1 MLIDWLGL
9 MMEEYDPSNR
19 QSWNDEVTTQVM
31 LEYCTNEL
39 VEGGGREVG
48 RKYVIMEMDGEMIH
62 FLFML
67 QR

>member
-48 RKYVIMEMDGEMIH
+48 RK
-62 FLFML
+62 
-67 QR
+67 

>member
-1 MLIDWLGL
+1 MHQFRHHPVLIDWLGL

-39 VEGGGREVG
+39 LEGGGREVG
-48 RKYVIMEMDGEMIH
+48 RK
-62 FLFML
+62 
-67 QR
+67 

>member
-1 MLIDWLGL
+1 

-39 VEGGGREVG
+39 LEGGGREVG
-48 RKYVIMEMDGEMIH
+48 RK
-62 FLFML
+62 
-67 QR
+67 